1 MNTIWNERRQKE
13 IIEVARFWSI
23 TQIIEGFIDTLNDV
37 TDPELKNYFYKVGK
51 IFIKGLMKDAPQI
64 FLYGFNL

>member
-37 TDPELKNYFYKVGK
+37 THPELKNYFYKVGK

>member
-51 IFIKGLMKDAPQI
+51 IFIKSLMKDAPQI
-64 FLYGFNL
+64 FLYGFNF